1 MTTPSIAIIG
11 AGIGGLTLAAA
22 LRRFGIASTVYEQ
35 AETFGPVGA
44 GIQLTANAVKAL
56 AGLGLQERLL
66 QNGFCPDL
74 GLNRQ
79 WDTGE
84 ITNTLEMGPALAAR
98 YGAPDI
104 SLHRSVLHDSLASV
118 LDMSTI
124 RLGKRLKSVA
134 QNSAGVTLTFEDG
147 EVAYADAVVGA
158 DGLHSVVRREA
169 LGDDQPIY
177 TGKSAYR
184 AIVPVANIKADMI
197 EERVKWWGPDRHIV
211 SYFINP
217 EKSLVYFIAVVPE
230 TISEVESWSQR
241 GDKSAMMAA
250 FEGFHPRIRA
260 VLEGAEDLRK
270 WGLFS
275 RYPLDRWSVDRITI
289 LGDACHP
296 MPPFIAQG
304 AGSSIED
311 AVVLA
316 RALSKYKDSGNV
328 AAAFSCYEDARRE
341 RTARMQ
347 ITALENKWMKTA
359 VDSDWVYGYDAW
371 TTPLP
376 DQA

>member
-22 LRRFGIASTVYEQ
+22 LRRFGIASTIYEQ
-35 AETFGPVGA
+35 AEKFGPVGA
-44 GIQLTANAVKAL
+44 GIQLTANSVKAL

-66 QNGFCPDL
+66 ENGFCPEL

-84 ITNTLEMGPALAAR
+84 ITNTLEMGPGLAAR

-104 SLHRSVLHDSLASV
+104 ALHRSVLHDALAAK
-118 LDMSTI
+118 LDAGTI
-124 RLGKRLKSVA
+124 RLGKRLKEITQNREGVA
-134 QNSAGVTLTFEDG
+134 LTFEDG
-147 EVAYADAVVGA
+147 EAVHADAVVGA
-158 DGLHSVVRREA
+158 DGLHSVVRRAA
-169 LGDDQPIY
+169 LGDDKPLY

-184 AIVPVANIKADMI
+184 AIVPTANIKADMI

-217 EKSLVYFIAVVPE
+217 DKSLVYFIAVVPE

-241 GDKSAMMAA
+241 GDKSAMLAA
-250 FEGFHPRIRA
+250 FDGFHPRILA
-260 VLEGAEDLRK
+260 VLEGAEDVRK
-270 WGLFS
+270 WGLFN
-275 RYPLDRWSVDRITI
+275 RHPLERWSVDRITI

-304 AGSSIED
+304 AASAIED

-316 RALSKYKDSGNV
+316 RAISESGGDGDL
-328 AAAFSCYEDARRE
+328 AAAFHRYEGARRE

-359 VDSDWVYGYDAW
+359 VDADWVYGYDAW
-371 TTPLP
+371 STPLP
-376 DQA
+376 EHA